1 LILYSVLSQAV
12 SALQNVP
19 YGQAFQDL
27 VADFILPVPS
37 AVTIA
42 IGQEWSQAA
51 ASNNTAE
58 VGFNLPYNTQL
69 YTNPDT
75 ELAYRDNILAY
86 YASLI
91 SNILNNTSQAN
102 IVSLNFVT
110 ESGADLLSEDGQ
122 ILFPEDEIDAIVN
135 TGTCSYYDYANKV
148 CIRISDAATLQDGL
162 LTDLGDIIE
171 TDDGQ
176 DIIITAGTAVD
187 KFVNNGITT
196 VRQWNREAETYI
208 LVTET
213 SEFKIFAAYPFM
225 SLGRQSLVY
234 DKTFRTLRWYPEFRE
249 LVHYPQPVADAVVG
263 LIGGQQIEIIP
274 AEQPTPDSQFYRQKA
289 QVLQI
294 NEFAEQVD
302 AGQIFNGALINGA
315 AVSEIDKI
323 ISGAEVAVSRAA
335 RAAALDYGNQLVGS
349 GATLANQGV
358 RAVFTGIGSAIFDG
372 WNINTISSQPDNQY
386 FQLSFLVEPL
396 ATFSIAG
403 ADYSSS
409 YPKPTIDSIG
419 NLALPAP
426 GSNVFENPTN
436 TPQVFWP
443 LQLPIGAYDVTVD
456 WIDQGASGSPGVF
469 GISIRYGPIYSQ
481 ASTLSSV
488 TYPVNTTQY
497 YPGVWESSTIGAVQT
512 SSPIQLSVSD
522 TTLKAVA
529 LTLDFDQSAN
539 GIKIVRINVTRA
551 NSTSVSQYSL
561 QMNVNNTG

>member
-1 LILYSVLSQAV
+1 
-12 SALQNVP
+12 
-19 YGQAFQDL
+19 
-27 VADFILPVPS
+27 
-37 AVTIA
+37 
-42 IGQEWSQAA
+42 
-51 ASNNTAE
+51 
-58 VGFNLPYNTQL
+58 
-69 YTNPDT
+69 
-75 ELAYRDNILAY
+75 
-86 YASLI
+86 
-91 SNILNNTSQAN
+91 
-102 IVSLNFVT
+102 
-110 ESGADLLSEDGQ
+110 
-122 ILFPEDEIDAIVN
+122 
-135 TGTCSYYDYANKV
+135 
-148 CIRISDAATLQDGL
+148 
-162 LTDLGDIIE
+162 
-171 TDDGQ
+171 
-176 DIIITAGTAVD
+176 
-187 KFVNNGITT
+187 
-196 VRQWNREAETYI
+196 
-208 LVTET
+208 
-213 SEFKIFAAYPFM
+213 
-225 SLGRQSLVY
+225 
-234 DKTFRTLRWYPEFRE
+234 
-249 LVHYPQPVADAVVG
+249 
-263 LIGGQQIEIIP
+263 
-274 AEQPTPDSQFYRQKA
+274 
-289 QVLQI
+289 VLQI

-561 QMNVNNTG
+561 QMNVNSNSGQLSIPAQYFNFAGAAGTFDVIKSDWIDASLFGNMTNIVVTLQSLTVPAIPLGVSGVDLRERFRVTHMFDGGNFAALKNTYLDLAGLSIAKVYGNAINIGAVQEFRVQDIDGTWLWVENSTNAWVAAISQLEPRINQAFRQAVPGDVGKPALVPDGLQLLADGRVKVNNTSATCLPTLQALQPWMIPLGIYVAAEDFWIVDRPPRQLNIVNT